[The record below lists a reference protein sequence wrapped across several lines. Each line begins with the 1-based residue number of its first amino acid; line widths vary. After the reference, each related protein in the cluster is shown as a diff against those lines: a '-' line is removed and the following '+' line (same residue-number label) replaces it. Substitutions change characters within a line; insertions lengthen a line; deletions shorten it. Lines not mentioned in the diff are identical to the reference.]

1 MLVLFGLTL
10 RRAHEPQFSNCIL
23 SYGDNHD
30 LLKVFFFFFIT
41 NDAAVNI
48 YAHKSWCTCVI
59 ISIGSVLHVKLLHQI
74 FLRLMIGISE
84 A

>member
-1 MLVLFGLTL
+1 M
-10 RRAHEPQFSNCIL
+10 NL
-23 SYGDNHD
+23 SSIIVFFHMVITMIC
-30 LLKVFFFFFIT
+30 LKFFFFFFFIT